1 MKKIIFTLGIA
12 ALIFGTSFAQDNSGS
27 SENAPAQIMVEP
39 FSHGSRD
46 VDGCI
51 YLVLMDNLP
60 WGSTAITDILDGN
73 GETYDVAT
81 SATFPAMDFLAYDVI
96 IVAGDQNPAFHAVF
110 SANFTK
116 FVDFVLSGRT
126 LQVNAATC
134 GWNSPCDYS
143 VLLPGGVYT
152 VEQYD
157 NYNDIADP
165 ASPVVAGLPN
175 PFYGT
180 YASHGYFENLQPGTE
195 IITTAQSNGLPT
207 CIQYNY
213 GPGIVLAGTQPFSY
227 GYAFGE
233 ASGDMLVNS
242 LSYSCQHSIENTVP
256 VSPWAIGLGIFLI
269 LVFTVYRVR
278 KN

>member
-1 MKKIIFTLGIA
+1 MKKIILSLGIV
-12 ALIFGTSFAQDNSGS
+12 ALIFGTSFGQDNSGP
-27 SENAPAQIMVEP
+27 SENSPAQIMVEP
-39 FSHGSRD
+39 SSHGSRQ
-46 VDGCI
+46 VEGCY

-60 WGSTAITDILDGN
+60 WGSTAITDILTGN
-73 GETYDVAT
+73 GELYDVAT
-81 SATFPAMDFLAYDVI
+81 SATFPAMDFSLYDVI

-110 SANFTK
+110 AANFPK
-116 FVDFVLSGRT
+116 FVDFVTNGGS

-134 GWNSPCDYS
+134 GWNSPCGYS

-157 NYNDIADP
+157 NWNNIVDF

-195 IITTAQSNGLPT
+195 IITTTQVGNLPS
-207 CIQYNY
+207 CIQYSY
-213 GPGIVLAGTQPFSY
+213 GAGIVLSGTMPFSY
-227 GYAFGE
+227 GYEFAE
-233 ASGDMLVNS
+233 ASGQMLVNS
-242 LSYSCQHSIENTVP
+242 LNYSCQHSIEANVP
-256 VSPWAIGLGIFLI
+256 ISPWAIGLGIFLI

-278 KN
+278 KS